1 MTRAGLAAF
10 ALTSGCLCMA
20 APEAPLD
27 PKQSLAD
34 FDAVWKAVD
43 RDYAYHEAHH
53 AAWKRARDA
62 WRPRA
67 KVATRAELAAVMQ
80 AALDTLHD
88 ENVGV
93 MDRPRGAART
103 VPEEADIWARWRDG
117 AAVVE
122 SVRIFGDADIAGVKP
137 GDTIVSVDGTPIE
150 RAVQDALRGKPVNV
164 AARDWALRR
173 VLAGP
178 RTGEIRVELSAS
190 GRRRLAVVERR
201 DGAASPPP
209 AVLARRV
216 GDGRDIGYLRIR
228 AALGETRVVGDFD
241 AALDALAATRGLI
254 LDLREVTGRATSHEA
269 TVAILG
275 RFTASTATWQMREA
289 SDRMRTGD
297 AVAPRGTNYSAPVV
311 VLVDRWTA
319 GEGEAL
325 AAGLQ
330 AVAKARLLGTP
341 MAGLRGELTEFRAPH
356 SGIAVRFPSQRA
368 LLPDGSARERLAPSL
383 SVDLAQPQVG
393 AGDPIL
399 YQALKLLEP
408 SG

>member
-1 MTRAGLAAF
+1 MSRAWLAALPLV
-10 ALTSGCLCMA
+10 AASLCVA
-20 APEAPLD
+20 APETPLD
-27 PKQSLAD
+27 PTQALAD

-43 RDYAYHEAHH
+43 RDYAYHEARHT
-53 AAWKRARDA
+53 AWKRARDA

-67 KVATRAELAAVMQ
+67 KVATREELAAVMEG
-80 AALDTLHD
+80 ALDTLHD
-88 ENVGV
+88 ENVAV
-93 MDRPRGAART
+93 MDRSRGALRT
-103 VPEEADIWARWRDG
+103 VPEEADIWARWHG
-117 AAVVE
+117 EAAVVE
-122 SVRIFGDADIAGVKP
+122 SVRIFGDADVAGVKP
-137 GDTIVSVDGTPIE
+137 GDTIVSVDGMPID
-150 RAVQDALRGKPVNV
+150 RAVRDALRGKPTNV

-178 RTGEIRVELSAS
+178 RTGELRLGLSAN

-201 DGAASPPP
+201 DGPASPPP

-216 GDGRDIGYLRIR
+216 GDGRDIGYLRVR
-228 AALGETRVVGDFD
+228 TALGDPRLIGDFD
-241 AALDALAATRGLI
+241 AALDALAETRGLI
-254 LDLREVTGRATSHEA
+254 LDLREVTGRATTHEA
-269 TVAILG
+269 AVAMMG
-275 RFTASTATWQMREA
+275 RFSAATATWQLREA
-289 SDRMRTGD
+289 SNRLRTGD
-297 AVAPRGTNYSAPVV
+297 TVAPRGTTYNAPVV

-368 LLPDGSARERLAPSL
+368 LLPDGSARERLAPFL